1 MVDEEG
7 APDYSRKAQ
16 IIADEVLPLPE
27 ARRKAAQQIHLRIDT
42 THIPLSALDTLS
54 SILKRYPGG
63 CRAYLNVIRPGVAE
77 TQIELPAEMGID
89 PHDGLMQAV
98 VALLG
103 DDAVKLIGVLE
114 EPQREQRWKDRRA
127 S

>member
-1 MVDEEG
+1 
-7 APDYSRKAQ
+7 
-16 IIADEVLPLPE
+16 
-27 ARRKAAQQIHLRIDT
+27 
-42 THIPLSALDTLS
+42 
-54 SILKRYPGG
+54 
-63 CRAYLNVIRPGVAE
+63 
-77 TQIELPAEMGID
+77 MGID

-103 DDAVKLIGVLE
+103 DDAVKLVGVLE